1 MRFDAFSGRRV
12 VILGYGREGQSAWR
26 ALNANTRPALLEVW
40 TESGDLPGSVA
51 GRVRAFDRG
60 LMDFDL
66 AVRSPG
72 VRLDHP
78 ALARFRA
85 AGGTIVNP
93 SSIFLSERSDLPVV
107 GVTGSKGKST
117 TASLL
122 THLLRAGGRDA
133 ELAGNIG
140 LPLLDCLASRS
151 DLLIAELSSYQLA
164 DLHGELHL
172 GLITRLFPEHLDWHG
187 SEALYYGAKLRM
199 AELLHG
205 RPLLINATDP
215 ILEAAT
221 RGFENR
227 VLANAA
233 PDYHREGDQLLLGH
247 TLICDLDTAPLTGRH
262 NLDNSALALHAA
274 SLLGGETASMHASL
288 ASFRPLAH
296 RLETVSDQG
305 GHRWINDSIATS
317 PYATRAAL
325 ESMRDQSVVLIV
337 GGQDRPARWSP
348 VVEWCKT
355 RPLAGLIT
363 LPDNGASVAEALLE
377 GGAVESDRVHRAED
391 LEQAVGL
398 AAGSFVGG
406 ETILLSPGA
415 PSFPRFRNFEERGE
429 RFRQAVEALCPED

>member
-1 MRFDAFSGRRV
+1 MRLDAFSGRRV

-26 ALNANTRPALLEVW
+26 ALNQNVQPARLEVW
-40 TESGDLPGSVA
+40 TEAGELPESVA
-51 GRVRAFDRG
+51 GRVQAFDRG
-60 LMDFDL
+60 LMDYEI

-72 VRLDHP
+72 IRLDHP

-93 SSIFLSERSDLPVV
+93 SSIFLSERPDLPVV

-122 THLLRAGGRDA
+122 AHLLRAGGKDA

-164 DLHGELHL
+164 DLQGELQL

-187 SEALYYGAKLRM
+187 SEDLYYGAKLRM

-215 ILEAAT
+215 ILEEAT

-233 PDYHREGDQLLLGH
+233 PDYHREGDRLLLGQ
-247 TLICDLDTAPLTGRH
+247 TLICDLETAPLTGRH
-262 NLDNSALALHAA
+262 NLDNTALALHAA
-274 SLLGGETASMHASL
+274 ALLGGEAEAMHAAL

-296 RLETVSDQG
+296 RLETVSDTV

-317 PYATRAAL
+317 PHATRAAL
-325 ESMRDQSVVLIV
+325 ESLRDQSVVLIA

-348 VVEWCKT
+348 VVEWC
-355 RPLAGLIT
+355 RDHPLAGLIT
-363 LPDNGASVAEALLE
+363 LPDNGEAVAEALLE
-377 GGAVESDRVHRAED
+377 GGAVASDRVHRVED
-391 LEQAVGL
+391 LAQAVGL
-398 AAGSFVGG
+398 AAASFADG
-406 ETILLSPGA
+406 ETVLLSPGA

-429 RFRQAVEALCPED
+429 RFRQAVEALSPED